1 MGNVEYKQLDLKSID
16 LTDTTFVITYG
27 FTLTQLK
34 KSIEKIGILNPPL
47 VKKKSEEQY
56 SIVCGYKRLLV
67 CQDIGIEKLRCAV
80 MSQNIENKDTFLTG
94 LYDNLSHRVL
104 NPVEKSITISKL
116 QKYYSDEVIVKKF
129 LPLLGLNPHY
139 SVLDR
144 IKPLSSLDV
153 KIKDAAVDGRIDEGV
168 AAKFLNFSE
177 KDRELLFQL
186 LSALRFSKN
195 KQNEVI
201 DNFYDIT
208 KKDGCSISGILNAKE
223 LRDILADSSLN
234 IPQKGSRVRYFLRKL
249 RYPKIVKAEK
259 DFLEM
264 KKNLNLGDSI
274 KLTPPPSFE
283 GDRYCIEFQFE
294 NMDDLGENLK
304 RIDSIKHNKEFKRVI
319 EG

>member
-1 MGNVEYKQLDLKSID
+1 MGNVEYKQLDIKSID

-47 VKKKSEEQY
+47 VKKKSREQY

-67 CQDIGIEKLRCAV
+67 CQDMGIEKLRCAI
-80 MSQNIENKDTFLTG
+80 MGQGIEEKDTFLTG
-94 LYDNLSHRVL
+94 LFDNLSHRAL

-116 QKYYSDEVIVKKF
+116 QKYYSGEVIVKKF

-144 IKPLSSLDV
+144 IKPLSGLDAKV
-153 KIKDAAVDGRIDEGV
+153 KDAVVDGRIDEGA
-168 AAKFLNFSE
+168 AAKLLNFSE

-186 LSALRFSKN
+186 LSVLRFSKN
-195 KQNEVI
+195 KQNEII
-201 DNFYDIT
+201 DNSYDIA
-208 KKDGCSISGILNAKE
+208 KRDGCSISDFLNAKGLKE
-223 LRDILADSSLN
+223 ILTDSDLN
-234 IPQKGSRVRYFLRKL
+234 IPQKGNRVRYFLRKL
-249 RYPKIVKAEK
+249 RYPKIIKAEK
-259 DFLEM
+259 DFMEVRR
-264 KKNLNLGDSI
+264 KLNLGDTI
-274 KLTPPPSFE
+274 KLTSPPSFE

-294 NMDDLGENLK
+294 NMDDLEENLK
-304 RIDSIKHNKEFKRVI
+304 KIASIKHNKEFKRII

>member
-1 MGNVEYKQLDLKSID
+1 MNTEYKHLAIRSID
-16 LTDTTFVITYG
+16 LTDTTFVTTYG
-27 FTLTQLK
+27 FALTQLK

-67 CQDIGIEKLRCAV
+67 CHEIGIEELRCAI
-80 MSQNIENKDTFLTG
+80 MCQSIEDKDTFLIS

-116 QKYYSDEVIVKKF
+116 QKYYSVEVIVKKF
-129 LPLLGLNPHY
+129 LPLLGLNSHY

-153 KIKDAAVDGRIDEGV
+153 KIKDAVVDGRIDEGV
-168 AAKFLNFSE
+168 AAKFLNFSK
-177 KDRELLFQL
+177 KDREPILQI
-186 LSALRFSKN
+186 LSTLRFSKN
-195 KQNEVI
+195 KQNEII
-201 DNFYDIT
+201 DNLYDIT
-208 KKDGCSISGILNAKE
+208 KRDGCSAYSILNAKE
-223 LRDILADSSLN
+223 LKDILADSNLN

-249 RYPKIVKAEK
+249 KYPKIIKAEN

-264 KKNLNLGDSI
+264 KGKLNFGDKI
-274 KLTPPPSFE
+274 RLTPPPSFE
-283 GDRYCIEFQFE
+283 GDRYCIEFLFE
-294 NMDDLGENLK
+294 NMDDLEDSLK
-304 RIDSIKHNKEFKRVI
+304 KIDSAKHNKEFKRII